1 MHLPLLQLLLLS
13 IACAAYQ
20 LPAPGN
26 PRPVIGVLS
35 LPNTYPTVNAH
46 SAFPASYV
54 KFLES
59 GGSRVVPI
67 PYDLAPANLAA
78 LLAQLNGAL
87 FTGGDASFTTRSLLF
102 TPQGALSQYAT
113 TAAAIFNETVRAAE
127 RGETWPLWGTCLGFE
142 LISVLAAGDSGVL
155 TPGWDSENY
164 TAVVS
169 WAPEAAASRL
179 WASAATRAAFA
190 SQRIALNAHTS
201 GVAPEAFAAAPKLAS
216 RFTALGLSVDR
227 RGRKFVATMEGK
239 TLPICSLARG
249 VEGRSILPNAAFLLL
264 LPPSHPPRPPSR
276 ARRCHAVAP

>member
-1 MHLPLLQLLLLS
+1 MHLLSLLLLLP
-13 IACAAYQ
+13 IACAA
-20 LPAPGN
+20 PN
-26 PRPVIGVLS
+26 PRPVIGILS
-35 LPNTYPTVNAH
+35 LPNTYASVSAH
-46 SAFPASYV
+46 SEFPASYV
-54 KFLES
+54 KFLEA

-67 PYDLAPANLAA
+67 PYDLPPASLAS

-87 FTGGDASFTTRSLLF
+87 FTGGAASFTAEGTRSLLF

-142 LISVLAAGDSGVL
+142 LISVLAAEDSGVL

-201 GVAPEAFAAAPKLAS
+201 GVAPAAFAAAPRLAS

-227 RGRKFVATMEGK
+227 SGRQFVATMEGK
-239 TLPICSLARG
+239 TLPIC
-249 VEGRSILPNAAFLLL
+249 
-264 LPPSHPPRPPSR
+264 
-276 ARRCHAVAP
+276 